1 MYIVCMCAYDIFN
14 MMFVFATV
22 CNLDCNN
29 HGSANSDCLTC
40 TCDPNWG
47 GPTCGGMYLRIKK
60 ARKKEKIKGRKEKKC
75 YI

>member
-1 MYIVCMCAYDIFN
+1 MCEYDIFN

-40 TCDPNWG
+40 TCDANWG
-47 GPTCGGMYLRIKK
+47 GPTYGGMDLCIKK
-60 ARKKEKIKGRKEKKC
+60 GSNKEIMKKRKTNK
-75 YI
+75 